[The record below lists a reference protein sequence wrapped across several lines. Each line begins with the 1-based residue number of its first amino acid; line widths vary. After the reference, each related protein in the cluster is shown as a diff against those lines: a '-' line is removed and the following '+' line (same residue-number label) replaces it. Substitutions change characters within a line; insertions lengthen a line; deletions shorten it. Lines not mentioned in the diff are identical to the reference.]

1 MNDLK
6 AVDSTNKDNERVDQ
20 NISVVVEKWMNRHN
34 LKTLQRNDSQL
45 ETGVGGHEI
54 IEDELVK
61 RCTRMVLV
69 SQKEKRNNRC
79 IFFSC
84 AVTFIWNYNQTWIE
98 SQSIE
103 DQLKL
108 LQSQF

>member
-79 IFFSC
+79 IFF
-84 AVTFIWNYNQTWIE
+84 FMRRDFHLE
-98 SQSIE
+98 
-103 DQLKL
+103 
-108 LQSQF
+108 LQSDMDRISIHRRST